1 MYDNILKINNETY
14 TGKEEPEQTQNNN
27 NKSDDDFNY
36 KPEDL
41 IPEGWIDN
49 LLNEEDK
56 KIGFDLK
63 LLKRDEL
70 NVNLIHF
77 DKNMTNKENY
87 EYYNKFKVNVV
98 GGFQAVDD
106 INFLKGY
113 LEVIKDKNI
122 HLL

>member
-1 MYDNILKINNETY
+1 MYDKNDFSKLNNEVY
-14 TGKEEPEQTQNNN
+14 FGEEEPEEELQNNN
-27 NKSDDDFNY
+27 NQSKDEFDIN
-36 KPEDL
+36 PEDI
-41 IPEGWIDN
+41 IPEGWFDN

-56 KIGFDLK
+56 KIGFDFK

-87 EYYNKFKVNVV
+87 IYYNKFKVDVV

-106 INFLKGY
+106 INF
-113 LEVIKDKNI
+113 
-122 HLL
+122 

>member
-49 LLNEEDK
+49 LLNEEDT